1 MLSRQPD
8 PVFVGETRS
17 ALALWSA
24 GIFERFGITSF
35 VHVRAI
41 HYRVISQPWP
51 LLLPNGKPYRNHV
64 ECFDDLAGA
73 PSKPKGQQD
82 RRRFAPESRRASESD
97 GADQSKATSH

>member
-41 HYRVISQPWP
+41 HYRVISQP
-51 LLLPNGKPYRNHV
+51 
-64 ECFDDLAGA
+64 LAA
-73 PSKPKGQQD
+73 LAAERQAVPQT
-82 RRRFAPESRRASESD
+82 REML
-97 GADQSKATSH
+97 